1 MKIRTLIV
9 DDEPLAREGLAL
21 LLARDPEIEIV
32 GDSADG
38 AAALQAIRH
47 HHPDLLFLDVQMPK
61 HDGFEVLAALKPA
74 ERPVVVFVT
83 AYDQYAIRAFEAC
96 AVDYLLKPFSDARF
110 TQALARAKD
119 EWRKSRTA
127 EVGQR
132 VEALLA
138 QVRALTGGA
147 ATAPGAAQPQALGA
161 TEPHAPGAA
170 EAAAP
175 GAGLVRPEYAERIVV
190 KSGGDL
196 HFVKTSDVIWLEAQ
210 GDFVKVQT
218 VGQPQLVRET
228 LQNMEQKLDAAR
240 FVRIHRS
247 FLVNV
252 EHIRR
257 VAPALYGDHTV
268 FMSDGSKLRLSRSYR
283 RQLKALTGQPPT

>member
-9 DDEPLAREGLAL
+9 DDEPLAREGVAL
-21 LLARDPEIEIV
+21 LLARDPEIEVI
-32 GDSADG
+32 GASADG
-38 AAALQAIRH
+38 AAALHAMRH
-47 HHPDLLFLDVQMPK
+47 DHPDLVFLDVQMPR
-61 HDGFEVLAALKPA
+61 HDGFEVLAALAPA

-83 AYDQYAIRAFEAC
+83 AYDHYAIRAFEAC
-96 AVDYLLKPFSDARF
+96 AVDYLLKPFSDSRF
-110 TQALARAKD
+110 AQALARAKE

-127 EVGQR
+127 EVGTR

-138 QVRALTGGA
+138 HVRALTRADTPAAGA
-147 ATAPGAAQPQALGA
+147 APPA
-161 TEPHAPGAA
+161 
-170 EAAAP
+170 
-175 GAGLVRPEYAERIVV
+175 RPEYAERIVV

-196 HFVKTSDVIWLEAQ
+196 HFVKTSDVLWLEAQ

-228 LQNMEQKLDAAR
+228 LQSMEQKLDGGR
-240 FVRIHRS
+240 FIRIHRS

-283 RQLKALTGQPPT
+283 GQLKALTGQPPA